1 MCTSSQVIL
10 PKKQLHRSFSER
22 GNEGKDREDDGQR
35 RERERERVSVKEK
48 ERQRERERR
57 RVLTDMRA
65 LLNVPSSMK

>member
-1 MCTSSQVIL
+1 MREEMREKTE
-10 PKKQLHRSFSER
+10 KTMDR
-22 GNEGKDREDDGQR
+22 G
-35 RERERERVSVKEK
+35 ERERERVSVKEK